1 MMSLFKLENMS
12 LNILKYINNIKKAL
26 GLAEEKLHSNEMEG
40 IHKQMAFAFQQISKR
55 EQMVG
60 KHLNNENISQ
70 VMRILMGKYFD
81 LYVKIKFQNIWG
93 LLGMYQ
99 ANLDND
105 QYTNSL
111 EVYIEIN
118 NLVMDLDHLYQA
130 AKRHNVERIQFVDFQ
145 PFVNIP
151 AQLNFLLSCIE
162 RSHARISN
170 PALFEQQ
177 ITISPANNRFGFY
190 QPVSLEEA
198 TPEDDHSQERIC
210 VLIK

>member
-1 MMSLFKLENMS
+1 MSLFKLENMS

-26 GLAEEKLHSNEMEG
+26 KLAEEKLHTNQMEG

-55 EQMVG
+55 EQICG
-60 KHLNNENISQ
+60 KHSNNQNISL

-81 LYVKIKFQNIWG
+81 LYVKIKFQNTWG

-105 QYTNSL
+105 QYKNAL

-118 NLVMDLDHLYQA
+118 HLIMDLNHVYQTA
-130 AKRHNVERIQFVDFQ
+130 RRHNMERIQFVDFQ
-145 PFVNIP
+145 PFINIP

-162 RSHARISN
+162 RSHDRIFN
-170 PALFEQQ
+170 PALFEQR
-177 ITISPANNRFGFY
+177 ITISPANNRFRHFY

-198 TPEDDHSQERIC
+198 TPEYAHSQER
-210 VLIK
+210 VSFLTK